1 LGLAFA
7 LNFVVNDVLMG
18 VLARRAPDRFL
29 VSAQPLLEVLRVVSA
44 PLRIPLV
51 AAVRAL
57 LRVSIEETAP
67 GAREEVRETVVEGQR
82 EGALSTS
89 EADMIKS
96 IMDLASRTVADILVP
111 RAKVSMLQ
119 ADTRVVDAIAFVR
132 DDGHS
137 RIPVYGKDRDDV
149 LGMLYARDLLAHAGR
164 ETAERLTVKDLM
176 RPAYFIPETKRL
188 PELLGEMRSRKN
200 HLAVVVNEI
209 RATAGVVSIEDVLE
223 EIVGDIQDES
233 DVEERK
239 GAAPEDLKKGGVDLD
254 ARTSVEDANRA
265 LALALPVEGDYDT
278 VGGLLLHRL
287 GKVPKAGERLALSG
301 VTLTVTE
308 ADERRVK
315 RVKVQVDGA

>member
-1 LGLAFA
+1 VA
-7 LNFVVNDVLMG
+7 
-18 VLARRAPDRFL
+18 
-29 VSAQPLLEVLRVVSA
+29 AQPVLEVLRAVTA

-51 AAVRAL
+51 VAVRVL

-82 EGALSTS
+82 EGALSST

-96 IMDLASRTVADILVP
+96 IMDLSSRRVADVLVP
-111 RAKVSMLQ
+111 RAKVSMVR
-119 ADTRVVDAIAFVR
+119 ADARVVDAIAFVR

-164 ETAERLTVKDLM
+164 DTAERLTVKDLM
-176 RPAYFIPETKRL
+176 RPAYFSPETKRL
-188 PELLGEMRSRKN
+188 SELLGEMRSRKN

-233 DVEERK
+233 DVDEKR
-239 GAAPEDLKKGGVDLD
+239 GAGPEDLKKGGVDLD

-265 LALALPVEGDYDT
+265 LALTLPVEGDYDT

-315 RVKVQVDGA
+315 RVKVQVDAAGGAGGESERGNGAA